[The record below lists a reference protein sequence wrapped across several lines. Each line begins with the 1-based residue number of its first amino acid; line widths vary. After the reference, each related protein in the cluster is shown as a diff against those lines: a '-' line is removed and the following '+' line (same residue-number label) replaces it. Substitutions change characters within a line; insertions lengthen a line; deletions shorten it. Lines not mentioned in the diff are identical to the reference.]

1 MNRIL
6 VTGANGCLGTAL
18 TSLLQDRHIDYVAL
32 GRRPLGKHKHE
43 LCVDITDPVAFNKT
57 IVAVAPSKIFH
68 LAGSFENEWPRDW
81 AMNFESTRTLLDSAL
96 TLRERPRILLIGS
109 AAEYGPVPSELNP
122 IRETQPV
129 APRSVYALTKSMQS
143 LLFSFY
149 SNTFGLDIVL
159 ARVFNLL
166 GTGLSTKLFV
176 GRLESQ
182 IAEYKAG
189 IRPFVEVGNTSAI
202 RDYIRVED
210 AALALIHLMDE
221 AQAGGIYNVGT
232 GTGTRI
238 QDLLMSIIGEQNIA
252 ADKVFSTGRTKSD
265 GNDPSVAIADVT
277 KLKQLGFPIG

>member
-1 MNRIL
+1 
-6 VTGANGCLGTAL
+6 
-18 TSLLQDRHIDYVAL
+18 
-32 GRRPLGKHKHE
+32 

-57 IVAVAPSKIFH
+57 IVDVAPSKIFH

-176 GRLESQ
+176 GHLESQ
-182 IAEYKAG
+182 IAEYKTG
-189 IRPFVEVGNTSAI
+189 IRPYVEVGNTSAI

-210 AALALIHLMDE
+210 AALALILLMDE

-232 GTGTRI
+232 GKGIRI
-238 QDLLMSIIGEQNIA
+238 QDLLMRILYDNHISPKKVVHSGQSKPDG
-252 ADKVFSTGRTKSD
+252 ADP
-265 GNDPSVAIADVT
+265 NVAIADIS
-277 KLKQLGFPIG
+277 KLTRLGFQLG